1 MVLMR
6 SYMERIRAYMVLPVI
21 ERRLRQGGGGV
32 LPVIERRLLTRPPV
46 LRSETWYR
54 YIGFVY
60 RGTARM

>member
-6 SYMERIRAYMVLPVI
+6 SYMERIRAYM
-21 ERRLRQGGGGV
+21 V